1 MKVVTLALLLIVISS
16 HVNIAFS
23 YDWVEDT
30 EPAYRITLNDGS
42 TLIGNIISEDDT
54 AITFTTISGLEIVI
68 ELEKID
74 RVKPLSGEIREGRY
88 IRYDPNSTRL
98 LFAPT
103 ARPLK
108 SGQGY
113 VALYEFYLGF
123 FGIGVGDIITLGGG
137 FSIFPGLEEQ
147 IYYFAPKIT
156 PIQYENLDISAGVIH
171 LGFTGDSDIGAG
183 ILYTA
188 GTYGSRTTALTVGL
202 GWGYLGEEVGDHPV
216 VVLGG
221 EVQLSNSIKLLT
233 ENWFPPGT
241 DFSMVSLGI
250 RFFGENLSTDLG
262 FFVPTGIDGQGAIFF
277 PWVNF
282 VYNFG
287 HN

>member
-1 MKVVTLALLLIVISS
+1 MKAITLALLLFIISCY
-16 HVNIAFS
+16 VNVAFA
-23 YDWVEDT
+23 YEGAEDT
-30 EPAYRITLNDGS
+30 ESAYRITLMDGS
-42 TLIGNIISEDDT
+42 TLIGNITSEDDT
-54 AITFTTISGLEIVI
+54 SIIFMTISGLEMVI

-74 RVKPLSGEIREGRY
+74 RIKPLSGEIRNGRY

-103 ARPLK
+103 ARPLQ

-113 VALYEFYLGF
+113 VALYELYLAF
-123 FGIGVGDIITLGGG
+123 FGIGVGDIITLAGG
-137 FSIFPGLEEQ
+137 FSIFPGMDEQ

-156 PIQYENLDISAGVIH
+156 PIQYENLDLSCGIMH
-171 LGFTGDSDIGAG
+171 LGFTGNSDIGAG

-188 GTYGSRTTALTVGL
+188 GTYGSRTSALTLGL
-202 GWGYLGEEVGDHPV
+202 GWGYLGEEVGDNPV
-216 VVLGG
+216 VVIGG

-262 FFVPTGIDGQGAIFF
+262 FFIPTGIDGEGTFFF

>member
-1 MKVVTLALLLIVISS
+1 MKKTLLILLLMAISGQLNTS
-16 HVNIAFS
+16 FS
-23 YDWVEDT
+23 YEYMFDNDH
-30 EPAYRITLNDGS
+30 PYRLTLHDGTS
-42 TLIGNIISEDDT
+42 LIGNIIYEDDK
-54 AITFTTISGLEIVI
+54 AVTFKTISGLEMVI
-68 ELEKID
+68 EHEKID
-74 RVKPLSGEIREGRY
+74 KIRPLSGEIREGKY

-113 VALYEFYLGF
+113 IALYELYLAFVGV
-123 FGIGVGDIITLGGG
+123 GVGDILTLAGG
-137 FSIFPGLEEQ
+137 FSIFPGVDEQ

-156 PIQYENLDISAGVIH
+156 PVQYENLDLSCGIMH
-171 LGFTGDSDIGAG
+171 LGFTGESEIGLG

-188 GTYGSRTTALTVGL
+188 GTLGSRTSALTVGL
-202 GWGYLGEEVGDHPV
+202 GWGYAGDEVGDNPV

-241 DFSMVSLGI
+241 DFSMISLGI
-250 RFFGENLSTDLG
+250 RFFGDNLSTDLG
-262 FFVPTGIDGQGAIFF
+262 FFIPTGIDDEEAFFF